1 MKRRTLEQGL
11 KLVERYRAS
20 GLGQERFAKR
30 SRINVATLRY
40 WVRRAKE
47 ANGDGQEPVR
57 FVELTPVQN
66 QESFHVSIETPS
78 GVVVRLSQLPSS
90 DYLVELILGI
100 GRE

>member
-11 KLVERYRAS
+11 ELVERYRAS

-30 SRINVATLRY
+30 SKIKVATLRY
-40 WVRRAKE
+40 WVRRAKD
-47 ANGDGQEPVR
+47 ANGDGQGSVR
-57 FVELTPVQN
+57 FVELTPARDR
-66 QESFHVSIETPS
+66 ESFHVTIETPS